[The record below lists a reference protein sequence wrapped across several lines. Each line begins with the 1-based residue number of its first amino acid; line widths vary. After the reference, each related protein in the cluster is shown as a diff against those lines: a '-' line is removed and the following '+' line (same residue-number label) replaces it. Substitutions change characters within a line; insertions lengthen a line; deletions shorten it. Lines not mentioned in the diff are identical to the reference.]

1 MSTLTAA
8 NSILAIAITDLYSSP
23 QTIQGYAVDDA
34 FEAESVEQ
42 AEVKMGVDGIL
53 SGGKVFNPYPMTIH
67 LMPTSPSVAI
77 FETWRSQQD
86 AQVDVF
92 NAAGS
97 IILPST
103 GMKYTLVNGFLTKA
117 TPFPAVKKT
126 LDMLVYEITWNLI
139 VSAPTG
145 L

>member
-1 MSTLTAA
+1 MSSLTSA
-8 NSILAIAITDLYSSP
+8 NSILSLSITNLYSAP

-34 FEAESVEQ
+34 FESESVEQ
-42 AEVKMGVDGIL
+42 AETKMGVDGIL
-53 SGGKVFNPYPMTIH
+53 SGGKVFNPYPMSIH

-77 FETWRSQQD
+77 FETWRSNQD
-86 AQVDVF
+86 SQVDVF

-126 LDMLVYEITWNLI
+126 LDFLVYEITWNLI
-139 VSAPTG
+139 VSAPTA
-145 L
+145 